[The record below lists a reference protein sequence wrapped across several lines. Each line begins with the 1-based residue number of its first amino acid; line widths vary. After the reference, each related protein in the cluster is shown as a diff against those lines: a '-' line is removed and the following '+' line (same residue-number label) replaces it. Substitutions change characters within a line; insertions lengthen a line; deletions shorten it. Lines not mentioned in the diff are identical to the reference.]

1 MIEFQR
7 KLLGDAVRNDALFRA
22 LKATVTPGC
31 TVTDIGSGTGFLSLL
46 ALTLGAK
53 HCYLYETSRDL
64 LTLSRRIART
74 NGLHRGCT
82 FVHAHSRDIRSPMKT
97 DVVISETL
105 GNFATEEHI
114 IETMNDAK
122 RFLKPEGVL
131 IPQKLRQ
138 YVAPVTS
145 DRLWKEI
152 NIWDDIT
159 PTIDFA
165 AAKEVAMNNMYVK
178 TTRPADFLGS
188 DPSPSP
194 SPNSLSPRERAGVR
208 GNHIWDAID
217 FTKKNTSKREGLVT
231 WIIPRETTVYGFA
244 VWWECDLV
252 PGLTLSTSPFARPTH
267 WEQIFLPLLSPITT
281 KRGDRLTCTVASDS
295 NNRTGLN
302 VTWNTTLYR
311 GKRYSGQQQEL
322 RKGMI
327 FP

>member
-1 MIEFQR
+1 MIECQR
-7 KLLGDAVRNDALFRA
+7 KLLGDKVRNDALFHA
-22 LKATVTPGC
+22 LKAIITPGC
-31 TVTDIGSGTGFLSLL
+31 TVTDIGSGTGFLGFL
-46 ALTLGAK
+46 ALKLGAK
-53 HCYLYETSRDL
+53 HCYLYETSHDL
-64 LTLSRRIART
+64 LTLSRRIARA

-82 FVHAHSRDIRSPMKT
+82 FVHAHSRNMRSPMKT
-97 DVVISETL
+97 DIVISETL

-138 YVAPVTS
+138 YVAPVTN

-159 PTIDFA
+159 PTLDFA
-165 AAKEVAMNNMYVK
+165 AAKEVALNNMYVK
-178 TTRPADFLGS
+178 TVRPEDLLI
-188 DPSPSP
+188 PPP
-194 SPNSLSPRERAGVR
+194 PPLTPHPNPLPWGEGKWDSL
-208 GNHIWDAID
+208 D

-231 WIIPRETTVYGFA
+231 WIIPQETTVYGFA

-267 WEQIFLPLLSPITT
+267 WEQIFLPILSPITT
-281 KRGDRLTCTVASDS
+281 KKEDRLTCAVASDS
-295 NNRTGLN
+295 NSRTCLN
-302 VTWNTTLYR
+302 VTWKTTLHK
-311 GKRYSGQQQEL
+311 GKRCIGQRQEL